1 MNDAPANNARLKTI
15 RPVRVKRNKLPA
27 WLAPGLVGLLMGES
41 PATHQPGR
49 GESDLT
55 SCKSFRTGLISQR
68 FQTFQA
74 ECNRTVTL
82 SLRGEEKHQA
92 PTSKRQR
99 SSKSKAP
106 NISRTWLEVWSLKF
120 LWSLEVG
127 ACFFSFHQ
135 FFRDLHG
142 VERRAFEQL
151 VAAHPKAQAV
161 V

>member
-15 RPVRVKRNKLPA
+15 RPASVKRNTLPA
-27 WLAPGLVGLLMGES
+27 WLTPGLVGLLMGGS
-41 PATHQPGR
+41 PETHQPGR

-74 ECNRTVTL
+74 ECNRMVTL

-99 SSKSKAP
+99 SSKFKSPK
-106 NISRTWLEVWSLKF
+106 
-120 LWSLEVG
+120 
-127 ACFFSFHQ
+127 HQ
-135 FFRDLHG
+135 PDM
-142 VERRAFEQL
+142 A
-151 VAAHPKAQAV
+151 
-161 V
+161 